1 MTMPDIA
8 HLPEPLLIEDAHE
21 EWWVRPQ
28 AYRDMVNAWLASESI
43 DVADLVRVEVY
54 LVDAPF
60 ARLTFRVRDE
70 DGKLAV
76 NEAGDGMLTRSETA
90 LLSSLPP
97 LAEGAPNA

>member
-1 MTMPDIA
+1 MSDLA
-8 HLPEPLLIEDAHE
+8 HLPEPLFVEDAHE

-28 AYRDMVNAWLASESI
+28 AYRDTVNAWLALEGI
-43 DVADLVRVEVY
+43 DVAELVRIEVY

-60 ARLTFRVRDE
+60 ARLVFRVRDE

-97 LAEGAPNA
+97 ALE